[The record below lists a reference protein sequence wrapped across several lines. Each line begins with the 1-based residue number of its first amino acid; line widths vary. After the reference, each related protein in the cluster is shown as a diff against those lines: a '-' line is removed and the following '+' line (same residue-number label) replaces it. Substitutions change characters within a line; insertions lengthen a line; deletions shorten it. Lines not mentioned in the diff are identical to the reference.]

1 MRPFHYTTSL
11 SNINLEY
18 TTKRGISMQAHISD
32 LHFGKIDPKVEFNIL
47 KEQFIDRIKDLPLDC
62 ISIDGDFFDRLFMSN
77 TDTTLYANLFFK
89 ELYNV
94 CKNNA
99 KRGIHTVLILIL
111 GTKNHDADQLRLF
124 YPYLKDKEVDLRIVE
139 TIQFQNAKRGIHTV
153 LILILGTK
161 NHDADQLRLFY
172 PYLKDKEVDL
182 RIVETIQF
190 QYINGCRVLCIP
202 ELYNV
207 TDDEYSK
214 VLYESGAYDMV
225 FMHGSIEGAIYDNK
239 MGESKIFSPSDF
251 SCCMGPVVAGHVHT
265 GPAVHGFCYYN
276 GSPIRWNFGEE
287 ETKGFQL
294 VLYDMDTRYYY
305 IHKEPVHSFRY
316 DTISIDDIIMTD
328 PQKVISYI
336 NDLREKEGIDYIR
349 LKCVSNYDTQDA
361 LNIIK
366 EYYRTDKTVK
376 FKFDK
381 EMSPDEKSFDQQT
394 VEMYDKYSYLFDK
407 SMSTYEIFARFIND
421 NQSDIIVTADDIID
435 ALKEI

>member
-1 MRPFHYTTSL
+1 MRPFHYTDL
-11 SNINLEY
+11 SKYNLEY
-18 TTKRGISMQAHISD
+18 NIKRGISMQAHISD
-32 LHFGKIDPKVEFNIL
+32 LHFGKINPKVEFDIL

-94 CKNNA
+94 CKNNS
-99 KRGIHTVLILIL
+99 KRGIHTVLLLIL

-124 YPYLKDKEVDLRIVE
+124 YPYLE
-139 TIQFQNAKRGIHTV
+139 
-153 LILILGTK
+153 
-161 NHDADQLRLFY
+161 
-172 PYLKDKEVDL
+172 DKEVDL

-207 TDDEYSK
+207 TDSEYSK

-251 SCCMGPVVAGHVHT
+251 SCCMGPVIAGHVHT

-287 ETKGFQL
+287 ETKGFQV

-305 IHKEPVHSFRY
+305 IHKEPIHSFRY

-336 NDLREKEGIDYIR
+336 NGLREKEGIDYIR

-381 EMSPDEKSFDQQT
+381 EISPDGKSFDQQT
-394 VEMYDKYSYLFDK
+394 TEMYDKYSYLFDK

>member
-124 YPYLKDKEVDLRIVE
+124 YPYLE
-139 TIQFQNAKRGIHTV
+139 
-153 LILILGTK
+153 
-161 NHDADQLRLFY
+161 
-172 PYLKDKEVDL
+172 DKEVDL

-207 TDDEYSK
+207 TNDEYSK

-349 LKCVSNYDTQDA
+349 LKCISNYDTQDA

-407 SMSTYEIFARFIND
+407 SISTYEIFARFIND

>member
-94 CKNNA
+94 CKN
-99 KRGIHTVLILIL
+99 
-111 GTKNHDADQLRLF
+111 
-124 YPYLKDKEVDLRIVE
+124 
-139 TIQFQNAKRGIHTV
+139 NAKRGIHTV

-381 EMSPDEKSFDQQT
+381 EMSPNEKYFDQQT

-421 NQSDIIVTADDIID
+421 NQSDIIITADDIID

>member
-124 YPYLKDKEVDLRIVE
+124 YPYLE
-139 TIQFQNAKRGIHTV
+139 
-153 LILILGTK
+153 
-161 NHDADQLRLFY
+161 
-172 PYLKDKEVDL
+172 DKEVDL

-202 ELYNV
+202 ELYNI

-394 VEMYDKYSYLFDK
+394 AAMYDKYSYLFDK

>member
-124 YPYLKDKEVDLRIVE
+124 YPYLE
-139 TIQFQNAKRGIHTV
+139 
-153 LILILGTK
+153 
-161 NHDADQLRLFY
+161 
-172 PYLKDKEVDL
+172 DKEVDL

-394 VEMYDKYSYLFDK
+394 TAMYDKYSYLFDK

-421 NQSDIIVTADDIID
+421 NQSDIIVTAGDIID
-435 ALKEI
+435 ALKEV

>member
-124 YPYLKDKEVDLRIVE
+124 YPYLE
-139 TIQFQNAKRGIHTV
+139 
-153 LILILGTK
+153 
-161 NHDADQLRLFY
+161 
-172 PYLKDKEVDL
+172 DKEVDL

-251 SCCMGPVVAGHVHT
+251 SCCIGPVVAGHVHT
-265 GPAVHGFCYYN
+265 GPSVHGFCYYN

-394 VEMYDKYSYLFDK
+394 TAMYDKYSYLFDK

>member
-94 CKNNA
+94 CKN
-99 KRGIHTVLILIL
+99 
-111 GTKNHDADQLRLF
+111 
-124 YPYLKDKEVDLRIVE
+124 
-139 TIQFQNAKRGIHTV
+139 NAKRGIHTV

-394 VEMYDKYSYLFDK
+394 TAMYDKYSYLFDK

-435 ALKEI
+435 ALKEV

>member
-124 YPYLKDKEVDLRIVE
+124 YPYLE
-139 TIQFQNAKRGIHTV
+139 
-153 LILILGTK
+153 
-161 NHDADQLRLFY
+161 
-172 PYLKDKEVDL
+172 DKEVDL

-190 QYINGCRVLCIP
+190 QYINRCRVLCIP

-394 VEMYDKYSYLFDK
+394 TAMYDKYSYLFDK

-435 ALKEI
+435 ALKEV

>member
-124 YPYLKDKEVDLRIVE
+124 YPYLE
-139 TIQFQNAKRGIHTV
+139 
-153 LILILGTK
+153 
-161 NHDADQLRLFY
+161 
-172 PYLKDKEVDL
+172 DKEVDL

-328 PQKVISYI
+328 PKKVISYI

>member
-124 YPYLKDKEVDLRIVE
+124 YPYLE
-139 TIQFQNAKRGIHTV
+139 
-153 LILILGTK
+153 
-161 NHDADQLRLFY
+161 
-172 PYLKDKEVDL
+172 DKEVDL

-381 EMSPDEKSFDQQT
+381 EISPDEKSFNQQT
-394 VEMYDKYSYLFDK
+394 TEMYDKYSYLFDK

>member
-94 CKNNA
+94 CKN
-99 KRGIHTVLILIL
+99 
-111 GTKNHDADQLRLF
+111 
-124 YPYLKDKEVDLRIVE
+124 
-139 TIQFQNAKRGIHTV
+139 NAKRGIHTV

-305 IHKEPVHSFRY
+305 DRSSEG
-316 DTISIDDIIMTD
+316 
-328 PQKVISYI
+328 YI
-336 NDLREKEGIDYIR
+336 LYKR
-349 LKCVSNYDTQDA
+349 S
-361 LNIIK
+361 
-366 EYYRTDKTVK
+366 
-376 FKFDK
+376 
-381 EMSPDEKSFDQQT
+381 S
-394 VEMYDKYSYLFDK
+394 
-407 SMSTYEIFARFIND
+407 
-421 NQSDIIVTADDIID
+421 
-435 ALKEI
+435 

>member
-124 YPYLKDKEVDLRIVE
+124 YPYLE
-139 TIQFQNAKRGIHTV
+139 
-153 LILILGTK
+153 
-161 NHDADQLRLFY
+161 
-172 PYLKDKEVDL
+172 DKEVDL

-305 IHKEPVHSFRY
+305 IHKEPIHSFRY

-381 EMSPDEKSFDQQT
+381 EISPDEKSFNQQT
-394 VEMYDKYSYLFDK
+394 TEMYDKYSYLFDK

-421 NQSDIIVTADDIID
+421 NQSDIIITADDIID

>member
-99 KRGIHTVLILIL
+99 RRGIHTVLILIL

-124 YPYLKDKEVDLRIVE
+124 YPYLE
-139 TIQFQNAKRGIHTV
+139 
-153 LILILGTK
+153 
-161 NHDADQLRLFY
+161 
-172 PYLKDKEVDL
+172 DKEVDL

-207 TDDEYSK
+207 TDDEYYK

-239 MGESKIFSPSDF
+239 IGESKIFSPSDF

>member
-124 YPYLKDKEVDLRIVE
+124 YPYLE
-139 TIQFQNAKRGIHTV
+139 
-153 LILILGTK
+153 
-161 NHDADQLRLFY
+161 
-172 PYLKDKEVDL
+172 DKEVDL

-366 EYYRTDKTVK
+366 EYYRADKTVK

-394 VEMYDKYSYLFDK
+394 TEMYDKYSYLFDK

>member
-77 TDTTLYANLFFK
+77 TDTILYANLFFK

-124 YPYLKDKEVDLRIVE
+124 YPYLE
-139 TIQFQNAKRGIHTV
+139 
-153 LILILGTK
+153 
-161 NHDADQLRLFY
+161 
-172 PYLKDKEVDL
+172 DKEVDL

-207 TDDEYSK
+207 TNDEYSK

-349 LKCVSNYDTQDA
+349 LKCISNYDTQDA

-407 SMSTYEIFARFIND
+407 SISTYEIFARFIND

>member
-94 CKNNA
+94 CKN
-99 KRGIHTVLILIL
+99 
-111 GTKNHDADQLRLF
+111 
-124 YPYLKDKEVDLRIVE
+124 
-139 TIQFQNAKRGIHTV
+139 NAKRGIHTV

>member
-99 KRGIHTVLILIL
+99 RRGIHTVLILIL

-124 YPYLKDKEVDLRIVE
+124 YPYLE
-139 TIQFQNAKRGIHTV
+139 
-153 LILILGTK
+153 
-161 NHDADQLRLFY
+161 
-172 PYLKDKEVDL
+172 DKEVDL

-305 IHKEPVHSFRY
+305 IHKEPIHSFRY

-394 VEMYDKYSYLFDK
+394 TAMYDKYSYLFDK

>member
-124 YPYLKDKEVDLRIVE
+124 YPYLE
-139 TIQFQNAKRGIHTV
+139 
-153 LILILGTK
+153 
-161 NHDADQLRLFY
+161 
-172 PYLKDKEVDL
+172 DKEVDL

-214 VLYESGAYDMV
+214 VLYESGVYDMV

-305 IHKEPVHSFRY
+305 IHKEPIHSFRY

-394 VEMYDKYSYLFDK
+394 VEMYDKYNYLFDK

>member
-124 YPYLKDKEVDLRIVE
+124 YPYLE
-139 TIQFQNAKRGIHTV
+139 
-153 LILILGTK
+153 
-161 NHDADQLRLFY
+161 
-172 PYLKDKEVDL
+172 DKEVDL

-207 TDDEYSK
+207 TNDEYSK

-349 LKCVSNYDTQDA
+349 LKCISNYDTQDA

-394 VEMYDKYSYLFDK
+394 TAMYDKYSYLFDK

-421 NQSDIIVTADDIID
+421 NQSNIIVTADDIID

>member
-94 CKNNA
+94 CKNN
-99 KRGIHTVLILIL
+99 V
-111 GTKNHDADQLRLF
+111 
-124 YPYLKDKEVDLRIVE
+124 
-139 TIQFQNAKRGIHTV
+139 KRGIHTV

>member
-124 YPYLKDKEVDLRIVE
+124 YPYLE
-139 TIQFQNAKRGIHTV
+139 
-153 LILILGTK
+153 
-161 NHDADQLRLFY
+161 
-172 PYLKDKEVDL
+172 DKEVDL

-239 MGESKIFSPSDF
+239 MGESKIFSPFDF
-251 SCCMGPVVAGHVHT
+251 SCCMGPVIAGHVHT

-394 VEMYDKYSYLFDK
+394 TAMYDKYSYLFDK

-435 ALKEI
+435 ALKEV

>member
-99 KRGIHTVLILIL
+99 RRGIHTVLILIL

-124 YPYLKDKEVDLRIVE
+124 YPYLE
-139 TIQFQNAKRGIHTV
+139 
-153 LILILGTK
+153 
-161 NHDADQLRLFY
+161 
-172 PYLKDKEVDL
+172 DKEVDL

-305 IHKEPVHSFRY
+305 IHKEPIHSFRY

-381 EMSPDEKSFDQQT
+381 EISPDEKSFNQQT
-394 VEMYDKYSYLFDK
+394 TEMYDKYSYLFDK

-421 NQSDIIVTADDIID
+421 NQSDIIVTAYDIID

>member
-18 TTKRGISMQAHISD
+18 TNKRGISMQAHISD

-99 KRGIHTVLILIL
+99 RRGIHTVLILIL

-124 YPYLKDKEVDLRIVE
+124 YPYLE
-139 TIQFQNAKRGIHTV
+139 
-153 LILILGTK
+153 
-161 NHDADQLRLFY
+161 
-172 PYLKDKEVDL
+172 DKEVDL

-421 NQSDIIVTADDIID
+421 NQSDIIITADDIID

>member
-1 MRPFHYTTSL
+1 MRPFHYTDL
-11 SNINLEY
+11 YKYNLEY
-18 TTKRGISMQAHISD
+18 NIKRGISMQAHISD
-32 LHFGKIDPKVEFNIL
+32 LHFGKINPKVEFDIL

-94 CKNNA
+94 CKNNS
-99 KRGIHTVLILIL
+99 KRGIHTVLLLIL

-124 YPYLKDKEVDLRIVE
+124 YPYLEDKD
-139 TIQFQNAKRGIHTV
+139 
-153 LILILGTK
+153 
-161 NHDADQLRLFY
+161 
-172 PYLKDKEVDL
+172 VDL

-202 ELYNV
+202 ELYNI
-207 TDDEYSK
+207 TDSEYSK

-251 SCCMGPVVAGHVHT
+251 SCCMGPVIAGHVHT

-287 ETKGFQL
+287 ETKGFQV

-305 IHKEPVHSFRY
+305 IHKEPIHSFRY

-349 LKCVSNYDTQDA
+349 LKCVSNYDTQDS

-381 EMSPDEKSFDQQT
+381 DISPDEKSFNQQT
-394 VEMYDKYSYLFDK
+394 TEMYDKYSYIFDK

>member
-124 YPYLKDKEVDLRIVE
+124 YPYLE
-139 TIQFQNAKRGIHTV
+139 
-153 LILILGTK
+153 
-161 NHDADQLRLFY
+161 
-172 PYLKDKEVDL
+172 DKEVDL

-251 SCCMGPVVAGHVHT
+251 SCCMGPVIAGHVHT

>member
-1 MRPFHYTTSL
+1 MRPFYYTTSL

-124 YPYLKDKEVDLRIVE
+124 YPYLE
-139 TIQFQNAKRGIHTV
+139 
-153 LILILGTK
+153 
-161 NHDADQLRLFY
+161 
-172 PYLKDKEVDL
+172 DKEVDL

-421 NQSDIIVTADDIID
+421 SQSDIIVTADDIID

>member
-124 YPYLKDKEVDLRIVE
+124 YPYLE
-139 TIQFQNAKRGIHTV
+139 
-153 LILILGTK
+153 
-161 NHDADQLRLFY
+161 
-172 PYLKDKEVDL
+172 DKEVDL

-394 VEMYDKYSYLFDK
+394 VEMYDKYNYLFDK

>member
-124 YPYLKDKEVDLRIVE
+124 YPYLE
-139 TIQFQNAKRGIHTV
+139 
-153 LILILGTK
+153 
-161 NHDADQLRLFY
+161 
-172 PYLKDKEVDL
+172 DKEVDL

-421 NQSDIIVTADDIID
+421 NQSDIIITADDIID
-435 ALKEI
+435 AVKEI

>member
-124 YPYLKDKEVDLRIVE
+124 YPYLE
-139 TIQFQNAKRGIHTV
+139 
-153 LILILGTK
+153 
-161 NHDADQLRLFY
+161 
-172 PYLKDKEVDL
+172 DKEVDL

-225 FMHGSIEGAIYDNK
+225 FMHGSIQGAIYDNK

-394 VEMYDKYSYLFDK
+394 TAMYDKYSYLFDK

-435 ALKEI
+435 ALKEV

>member
-18 TTKRGISMQAHISD
+18 TTKRRISIQAHISD

-124 YPYLKDKEVDLRIVE
+124 YPYLE
-139 TIQFQNAKRGIHTV
+139 
-153 LILILGTK
+153 
-161 NHDADQLRLFY
+161 
-172 PYLKDKEVDL
+172 DKEVDL

-336 NDLREKEGIDYIR
+336 NDLREKEGNDNIR
-349 LKCVSNYDTQDA
+349 LKCLSNNYTQDA

>member
-124 YPYLKDKEVDLRIVE
+124 YPYLE
-139 TIQFQNAKRGIHTV
+139 
-153 LILILGTK
+153 
-161 NHDADQLRLFY
+161 
-172 PYLKDKEVDL
+172 DKEVDL

-394 VEMYDKYSYLFDK
+394 TAMYDKYSYLFDK

>member
-124 YPYLKDKEVDLRIVE
+124 YPYLE
-139 TIQFQNAKRGIHTV
+139 
-153 LILILGTK
+153 
-161 NHDADQLRLFY
+161 
-172 PYLKDKEVDL
+172 DKEVDL

-207 TDDEYSK
+207 TDNEYSK

>member
-124 YPYLKDKEVDLRIVE
+124 YPYLE
-139 TIQFQNAKRGIHTV
+139 
-153 LILILGTK
+153 
-161 NHDADQLRLFY
+161 
-172 PYLKDKEVDL
+172 DKEVDL

-305 IHKEPVHSFRY
+305 IHKEPIHSFRY

-381 EMSPDEKSFDQQT
+381 EISPDEKSFNQQT
-394 VEMYDKYSYLFDK
+394 TEMYDKYSYLFDK

>member
-124 YPYLKDKEVDLRIVE
+124 YPYLE
-139 TIQFQNAKRGIHTV
+139 
-153 LILILGTK
+153 
-161 NHDADQLRLFY
+161 
-172 PYLKDKEVDL
+172 DKEVDL

-336 NDLREKEGIDYIR
+336 NNLREKEGIDYIR

>member
-124 YPYLKDKEVDLRIVE
+124 YPYLE
-139 TIQFQNAKRGIHTV
+139 
-153 LILILGTK
+153 
-161 NHDADQLRLFY
+161 
-172 PYLKDKEVDL
+172 DKEVDL

-251 SCCMGPVVAGHVHT
+251 SFCMGPVVAGHVHT

-305 IHKEPVHSFRY
+305 IHKEPIHSFRY

-328 PQKVISYI
+328 PKKVISYI

-394 VEMYDKYSYLFDK
+394 AEMYDKYSYLFDK

>member
-124 YPYLKDKEVDLRIVE
+124 YPYLE
-139 TIQFQNAKRGIHTV
+139 
-153 LILILGTK
+153 
-161 NHDADQLRLFY
+161 
-172 PYLKDKEVDL
+172 DKEVDL

-287 ETKGFQL
+287 EVKGFQI

-305 IHKEPVHSFRY
+305 IHKEPIHSFRY

>member
-124 YPYLKDKEVDLRIVE
+124 YPYLE
-139 TIQFQNAKRGIHTV
+139 
-153 LILILGTK
+153 
-161 NHDADQLRLFY
+161 
-172 PYLKDKEVDL
+172 DKEVDL

-305 IHKEPVHSFRY
+305 IHKEPIHSFRY

-394 VEMYDKYSYLFDK
+394 AEMYDKYSYLFDK

>member
-99 KRGIHTVLILIL
+99 RRGIHTVLILIL

-124 YPYLKDKEVDLRIVE
+124 YPYLE
-139 TIQFQNAKRGIHTV
+139 
-153 LILILGTK
+153 
-161 NHDADQLRLFY
+161 
-172 PYLKDKEVDL
+172 DKEVDL

-305 IHKEPVHSFRY
+305 IHKEPIHSFRY

-421 NQSDIIVTADDIID
+421 NQSDIIITADDIID

>member
-89 ELYNV
+89 ELYNI

-124 YPYLKDKEVDLRIVE
+124 YPYLE
-139 TIQFQNAKRGIHTV
+139 
-153 LILILGTK
+153 
-161 NHDADQLRLFY
+161 
-172 PYLKDKEVDL
+172 DKEVDL